1 MAQKLTLRAW
11 QHAYPDSHAGSQ
23 RRREPVLHLCMMLS
37 ANCSAFVRLDIIFSS
52 EREWVTQRDLV
63 IHRSR
68 QLASGELAQEK
79 GRPEGEGCSGHSKVI
94 QDAHPTI
101 PPAAPPAPATHTHT
115 HTHTHTQRNFPTRS
129 QSESLLTSREEV
141 VVSASLR
148 HL

>member
-1 MAQKLTLRAW
+1 MAQNLMLRAW

-23 RRREPVLHLCMMLS
+23 RRREPMLHLRMMLS
-37 ANCSAFVRLDIIFSS
+37 ANCSAFVRLAIIYSS

-101 PPAAPPAPATHTHT
+101 PPAAPLPPHTHT
-115 HTHTHTQRNFPTRS
+115 HTRKLPHQIPVRVPFNQQGRGGCEWAQRWLWVPP
-129 QSESLLTSREEV
+129 
-141 VVSASLR
+141 
-148 HL
+148 